1 MFLVSTAD
9 TMVDWR
15 RWRLRFLFLD
25 ERMCCLY
32 PLLRLILPLP
42 VTRNL
47 FAADLLVLI
56 FGTCYSSDF
65 DPAQR
70 HRHHALGV
78 NNIAI
83 FRPSKRG
90 SISTFSMNWRIFR
103 TLCSTS

>member
-9 TMVDWR
+9 TIVDWR
-15 RWRLRFLFLD
+15 RWRSRFLFLD

-47 FAADLLVLI
+47 FAAALLVLI
-56 FGTCYSSDF
+56 FGTCDSSDF
-65 DPAQR
+65 DPTQ
-70 HRHHALGV
+70 HDRHHALGV

-90 SISTFSMNWRIFR
+90 SISTLAMSC
-103 TLCSTS
+103 T

>member
-9 TMVDWR
+9 TIADWR

-47 FAADLLVLI
+47 FAAALLVLI
-56 FGTCYSSDF
+56 FGTCDSSDF
-65 DPAQR
+65 DPTQ
-70 HRHHALGV
+70 HDRHHALGV

-90 SISTFSMNWRIFR
+90 SISTLAMSC
-103 TLCSTS
+103 T